1 MKATVVVDNIKNKGI
16 SGEWGLCFYIEYR
29 DKHILLD
36 TGASSLFEK
45 NAEMLKLD
53 LERIDYGVLSHAH
66 FDHANGIE
74 AFFQKNNHA
83 QFYIQ
88 DSTAENCYFKLGF
101 LRKYIG
107 IPKGILEKYNN
118 RFVTAQGI
126 QQISEGIYLVAHT
139 TSGLEK
145 IGKRERMY
153 RKSDSGWL
161 PDNFSHEQS
170 LVFDTGKGMV
180 IFNCCSHGGAVNII
194 NEVRKAFPKKDIHA
208 LIGGFHI
215 YKKPDVEIQELAD
228 RIRETGISYVCT
240 GHCSGQR
247 GYHILHEELGDMVHQ
262 LKVGLVL
269 EF

>member
-101 LRKYIG
+101 L
-107 IPKGILEKYNN
+107 
-118 RFVTAQGI
+118 
-126 QQISEGIYLVAHT
+126 
-139 TSGLEK
+139 
-145 IGKRERMY
+145 
-153 RKSDSGWL
+153 
-161 PDNFSHEQS
+161 
-170 LVFDTGKGMV
+170 
-180 IFNCCSHGGAVNII
+180 
-194 NEVRKAFPKKDIHA
+194 
-208 LIGGFHI
+208 
-215 YKKPDVEIQELAD
+215 
-228 RIRETGISYVCT
+228 
-240 GHCSGQR
+240 
-247 GYHILHEELGDMVHQ
+247 
-262 LKVGLVL
+262 
-269 EF
+269 